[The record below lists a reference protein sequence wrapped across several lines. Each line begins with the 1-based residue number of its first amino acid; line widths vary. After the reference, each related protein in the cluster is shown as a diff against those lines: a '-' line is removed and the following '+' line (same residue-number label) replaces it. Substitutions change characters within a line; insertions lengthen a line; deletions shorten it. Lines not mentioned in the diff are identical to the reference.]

1 VAGEHLLPP
10 GSSLQQ
16 LDHSS
21 NFPSSRPHRFPPGWK
36 PDSTASKDARRHG
49 GGVKQA
55 PARIV
60 TRRSGSQP
68 VACAAMSS
76 NAIIDGIIFY
86 LGLIVLL
93 TFHEYGHAWMASKC
107 GDDTA
112 KDQGRCSLN
121 PIVHIDLIGTVLIPL
136 AAIFLS
142 MSQTGK
148 AITPFLVGWAKPV
161 PVNPNNLRNPKLDDI
176 LISMA
181 GPWMNL
187 LLAVALMGLARLGL
201 TLQQPSMVEMCM
213 ATAFVSLMLCF
224 FNLIPIPP
232 LDGSHVLR
240 VVTGMSRE
248 TYFQFA
254 RFGILAV
261 IIVLQIP
268 LVRNGLFAITITSWR
283 IIAGWFGVTT

>member
-1 VAGEHLLPP
+1 MI
-10 GSSLQQ
+10 
-16 LDHSS
+16 S
-21 NFPSSRPHRFPPGWK
+21 N
-36 PDSTASKDARRHG
+36 
-49 GGVKQA
+49 V
-55 PARIV
+55 
-60 TRRSGSQP
+60 
-68 VACAAMSS
+68 
-76 NAIIDGIIFY
+76 IIDGLIFY

-112 KDQGRCSLN
+112 KNQGRCSLN
-121 PIVHIDLIGTVLIPL
+121 PMVHIDPIGTVLIPL

-148 AITPFLVGWAKPV
+148 AITPFLIGWAKPV
-161 PVNPNNLRNPKLDDI
+161 PVNSHNLRNPKFDDI

-187 LLAVALMGLARLGL
+187 LLAVALLGLAKLGL
-201 TLQQPSMVEMCM
+201 IANLAAMAELCMVI
-213 ATAFVSLMLCF
+213 AYISLLLCF

-240 VVTGMSRE
+240 VVTGMSNE
-248 TYFQFA
+248 TYWQFA

-268 LVRNGLFAITITSWR
+268 FVRTGLSVVTLTSWK
-283 IIAGWFGVTT
+283 IIGNWFGVVA